1 MDNTLLSAF
10 SKETAE
16 NASILNQNDDMVYVD
31 VEDDIDADFWEDL
44 LKSICPHKEFHFV
57 PYHTYL
63 KEDGD
68 KVFMRGKSHVL
79 HPEEEFNKWHIG
91 CVDSDYDWLLSDK
104 TQDGKTISSSK
115 YLLQTYAYSIESL
128 MCQADTLADFC
139 RDNTE
144 EDSEFDFKDYLNRFS
159 RIVYPLLIWSVYL
172 YDNGN
177 TSFTP
182 TDWRKLLVNTEKD
195 AEASLA
201 IVKSKVQTATKELD
215 TDFEAETAEKDK
227 MEQMLKDE
235 KDVTEANAY
244 LYVRGHDLFD
254 HLLASVLGPII
265 FGLRGKH
272 YSSLRDADMSSTERK
287 TAFMTYQEKDT
298 SVRELLQKN
307 YRYKASSSLYEKIK
321 HDVTLI
327 WE

>member
-1 MDNTLLSAF
+1 MATLISAYTPDE
-10 SKETAE
+10 SKK
-16 NASILNQNDDMVYVD
+16 ASVLTGNPNRVMVE
-31 VEDDIDADFWEDL
+31 VEDNIDREFWREL
-44 LKSICPHKEFHFV
+44 LTPLCPEKELHFNCFQTIV
-57 PYHTYL
+57 
-63 KEDGD
+63 K
-68 KVFMRGKSHVL
+68 GKDVVEVTGKARIIGLSDSL
-79 HPEEEFNKWHIG
+79 NENHIG

-104 TQDGKTISSSK
+104 TQDGKTISGSK

-128 MCQADTLADFC
+128 MCQAESLADFC

-144 EDSEFDFKDYLNRFS
+144 EAVEFDFTDYLNKFS
-159 RIVYPLLIWSVYL
+159 KIVYPLLMWSVYL
-172 YDNGN
+172 CGKGN

-195 AEASLA
+195 AEAALA
-201 IVKSKVQTATKELD
+201 IVESKVQTATKELD
-215 TDFEAETAEKDK
+215 TDFEAETAKKDK
-227 MEQMLKDE
+227 MKQKLKDE

-265 FGLRGKH
+265 VGLRGKH

-287 TAFMTYQEKDT
+287 TAFLAYQEKDT

>member
-1 MDNTLLSAF
+1 MATLISAYTPDE
-10 SKETAE
+10 SKK
-16 NASILNQNDDMVYVD
+16 ASVLTGNPNRVMVE
-31 VEDDIDADFWEDL
+31 VEDNIDREFWREL
-44 LKSICPHKEFHFV
+44 LTSLCPEKELHFNCFQTIV
-57 PYHTYL
+57 
-63 KEDGD
+63 K
-68 KVFMRGKSHVL
+68 GKDVVEVTGKARIIGLSDSL
-79 HPEEEFNKWHIG
+79 NENHIG

-104 TQDGKTISSSK
+104 TQDGKTISGSK

-128 MCQADTLADFC
+128 MCQAESLADFC

-144 EDSEFDFKDYLNRFS
+144 EAVEFDFTDYLNKFS
-159 RIVYPLLIWSVYL
+159 KIVYPLLMWSVYL
-172 YDNGN
+172 CGNGN

-195 AEASLA
+195 AEAALA
-201 IVKSKVQTATKELD
+201 IVESKVQTATKELD
-215 TDFEAETAEKDK
+215 TDFEAETAKKDK
-227 MEQMLKDE
+227 MKQKLKDE

-265 FGLRGKH
+265 VGLRGKH

-287 TAFMTYQEKDT
+287 TAFLAYQEKDT

>member
-1 MDNTLLSAF
+1 MATLISAYTPDE
-10 SKETAE
+10 SKKAAVLTGNPNRVTVE
-16 NASILNQNDDMVYVD
+16 
-31 VEDDIDADFWEDL
+31 VEDNIDREFWRDL
-44 LKSICPHKEFHFV
+44 LTPLCPEKELHFNCFQTIV
-57 PYHTYL
+57 
-63 KEDGD
+63 K
-68 KVFMRGKSHVL
+68 GKDVVEVTGKARIIGLSDSL
-79 HPEEEFNKWHIG
+79 NENHIG

-104 TQDGKTISSSK
+104 TQDGRTISGSK

-128 MCQADTLADFC
+128 MCQAESLADFC

-144 EDSEFDFKDYLNRFS
+144 ETVEFDFTVYLNRLS
-159 RIVYPLLIWSVYL
+159 KIVYPLLMWSVYL
-172 YDNGN
+172 YGNGN

-201 IVKSKVQTATKELD
+201 IVESKVQAATEKLD
-215 TDFEAETAEKDK
+215 GDFEAETAEKDK
-227 MEQMLKDE
+227 MEQKLKDE
-235 KDVTEANAY
+235 KDVTEDNAY

-265 FGLRGKH
+265 VGLRSKH
-272 YSSLRDADMSSTERK
+272 YSTMRDADMSDAERK
-287 TAFMTYQEKDT
+287 AALMAYQEKDT

-307 YRYKASSSLYEKIK
+307 YRYKKTSPLYEKIK

-327 WE
+327 WES